1 MHYIFLVDLFRFY
14 PRDKIYDPLG
24 KKGRRG
30 LVDGVEGWWW
40 YLFLFFCFSFLFF
53 FFFLFSFFLL
63 LFFYYF
69 LFYCHFFIFLFFLLK
84 ILKFLDQI
92 FFTANLAR
100 LVVVFWLKAHGIS
113 LLNLFTNLLRNLY
126 VQILLLFSFGS
137 PSSLF
142 RE

>member
-24 KKGRRG
+24 KKGSRG

-69 LFYCHFFIFLFFLLK
+69 LFYCHFFFILFAK
-84 ILKFLDQI
+84 
-92 FFTANLAR
+92 N
-100 LVVVFWLKAHGIS
+100 
-113 LLNLFTNLLRNLY
+113 
-126 VQILLLFSFGS
+126 
-137 PSSLF
+137 P
-142 RE
+142 